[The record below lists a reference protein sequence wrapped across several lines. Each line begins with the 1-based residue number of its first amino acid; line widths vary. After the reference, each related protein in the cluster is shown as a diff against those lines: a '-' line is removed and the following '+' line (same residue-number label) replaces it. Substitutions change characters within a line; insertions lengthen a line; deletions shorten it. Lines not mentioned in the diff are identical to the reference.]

1 MPALNGWFEMGNGE
15 MRLLENGYVIKTKA
29 KPMITTGTYINL
41 WSLADGTYDVFIM
54 LNEAN
59 DKPTPDEVDAIG
71 EAIRPVFEDDSIK
84 NAKKKKAAQKILD
97 NLELNCLEFG
107 GQIVVNQFGNW
118 K

>member
-1 MPALNGWFEMGNGE
+1 MAAFNGWFEMDGE
-15 MRLLENGYVIKTKA
+15 MCLLEDGYVVKKKA

-41 WSLADGTYDVFIM
+41 WSLADETYDVFVV

-59 DKPTPDEVDAIG
+59 DSPTPDEVDAIE

-84 NAKKKKAAQKILD
+84 NAEKKTAAQEILD
-97 NLELNCLEFG
+97 NLELDCLEFG
-107 GQIVVNQFGNW
+107 GQVAVNQFGNW